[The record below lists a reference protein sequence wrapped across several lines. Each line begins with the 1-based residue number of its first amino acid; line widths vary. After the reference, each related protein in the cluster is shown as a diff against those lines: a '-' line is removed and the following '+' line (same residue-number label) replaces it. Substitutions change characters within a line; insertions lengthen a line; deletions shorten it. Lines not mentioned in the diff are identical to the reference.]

1 LSRSTASFF
10 PFFLK
15 KEDTTTIEED
25 ANPANQLNTEIVDI
39 TEEENLNEDN
49 SEQPLI
55 LDDEIIE
62 EFVDNSSPKENVEVA
77 KNIEKIPV
85 EKVLTTDRFFIIAGS
100 FSNETNAKR
109 LVTKLNNKGYS
120 ALIADTNK
128 YGMFRV
134 AIMKFNNRVSAEN
147 NLMAIRNEEN
157 PQAWLLVK

>member
-1 LSRSTASFF
+1 
-10 PFFLK
+10 
-15 KEDTTTIEED
+15 
-25 ANPANQLNTEIVDI
+25 
-39 TEEENLNEDN
+39 
-49 SEQPLI
+49 
-55 LDDEIIE
+55 
-62 EFVDNSSPKENVEVA
+62 
-77 KNIEKIPV
+77 
-85 EKVLTTDRFFIIAGS
+85 
-100 FSNETNAKR
+100 